1 VILVESN
8 KPGGGAHVSLQ
19 SLLKTK
25 CLKANQKK
33 YIGKKVKIGENC
45 MKKLDTGEGI
55 SNAEREEEAH
65 GRKNTEQSKPQT
77 KKEQSIQGH
86 AHAHTSNAQTRNTH
100 GKRQNATATT
110 DFHGWISAS
119 IHLSTSST
127 SCWFFFHFCLFLFL
141 LFLGFF
147 WGVGSFQRAFVTFF

>member
-1 VILVESN
+1 
-8 KPGGGAHVSLQ
+8 
-19 SLLKTK
+19 LKTK

-33 YIGKKVKIGENC
+33 YIGNKFKIGENC
-45 MKKLDTGEGI
+45 VKKLDMGEGI

-65 GRKNTEQSKPQT
+65 GRKNTEEQSKPQT
-77 KKEQSIQGH
+77 KKEQTIQAH

-110 DFHGWISAS
+110 DFHGWISGS

-127 SCWFFFHFCLFLFL
+127 SCWFFFHFCVFLFLF
-141 LFLGFF
+141 FG
-147 WGVGSFQRAFVTFF
+147 GGGGSFQVPL